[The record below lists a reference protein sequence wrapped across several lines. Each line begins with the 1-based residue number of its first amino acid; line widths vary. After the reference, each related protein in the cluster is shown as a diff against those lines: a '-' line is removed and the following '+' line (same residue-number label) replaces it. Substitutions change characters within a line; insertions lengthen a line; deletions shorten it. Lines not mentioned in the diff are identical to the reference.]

1 MAEVLAGKVALVTGA
16 ARGIGRAV
24 ALKLAAAGCD
34 VVANYYNSHDEA
46 EAVCVEVR
54 NMGRR
59 AVAIKASVG
68 LPESVDELFDELTK
82 HFDRI
87 DIVVSNAAS
96 GVLRP
101 TMEMTLKHWRWCMET
116 NAFALNLLAQRA
128 VPMMAPGGR
137 IVAMSSLGALRAMPH
152 YGFIGASK
160 AALESLVR
168 SLAQELGP
176 RGIRVNA
183 VSAGVVDTDALQ
195 HFPNREALLASF
207 AQRTP
212 AGPVLTPQDVAGAV
226 YLLCLPEARHDQR
239 PHAVRRRR
247 VRHIGLAGTMQ
258 IESGLAGKTV
268 LVTGGSRGIG
278 RAIVELF
285 ARDGAEVAF
294 FYRGNAAAA
303 TEVVEQARAAGLRV
317 TAEQVDVTD
326 AKAVAAAVERLADA
340 WGRIDIL
347 VNNAGVIRDNLLGLL
362 EDDDVRAVLETNVG
376 GVFNVTRAVVP
387 HMIARRAGKIVN
399 LSSVSGEK
407 GGRGQTNYA
416 ASKGAINAFTRAL
429 AVELAPRK
437 ITVNCVAPGV
447 IETEMSQAVRDM
459 AGDEVK
465 GRILLRRF
473 GQPQEVAYAV
483 WFLASRFAD
492 YVTGEVLHVDGG
504 FKME

>member
-1 MAEVLAGKVALVTGA
+1 
-16 ARGIGRAV
+16 
-24 ALKLAAAGCD
+24 
-34 VVANYYNSHDEA
+34 
-46 EAVCVEVR
+46 
-54 NMGRR
+54 
-59 AVAIKASVG
+59 
-68 LPESVDELFDELTK
+68 
-82 HFDRI
+82 
-87 DIVVSNAAS
+87 
-96 GVLRP
+96 
-101 TMEMTLKHWRWCMET
+101 
-116 NAFALNLLAQRA
+116 
-128 VPMMAPGGR
+128 
-137 IVAMSSLGALRAMPH
+137 
-152 YGFIGASK
+152 
-160 AALESLVR
+160 
-168 SLAQELGP
+168 
-176 RGIRVNA
+176 
-183 VSAGVVDTDALQ
+183 
-195 HFPNREALLASF
+195 
-207 AQRTP
+207 
-212 AGPVLTPQDVAGAV
+212 
-226 YLLCLPEARHDQR
+226 
-239 PHAVRRRR
+239 
-247 VRHIGLAGTMQ
+247 MQ

-278 RAIVELF
+278 RSIVELF
-285 ARDGAEVAF
+285 ARDGADVAF

-303 TEVVEQARAAGLRV
+303 AEVVEQARAAGLKV
-317 TAEQVDVTD
+317 KAQQVDVTD
-326 AKAVAAAVERLADA
+326 TKAVGAAVERLAGE
-340 WGRIDIL
+340 WGRIDVL

-362 EDDDVRAVLETNVG
+362 EDEDIRVVLETNVG

-473 GQPQEVAYAV
+473 GQPQDVAHAV